1 MGQYLLKLLHL
12 AVTIIEK
19 TYNDVRCGCLSSNS
33 TFDSMDSI
41 VASFKSFGSSPLFNK
56 WRDKDVIDGV
66 LSTAIIQSIERLLK
80 ALAKLYDESSECSRD
95 LQFEIVQLDKTDSNI
110 SVHDSVQLNTNRSM
124 ILDMELDVNDDFKDL
139 DFFTIGRTIGTGISI
154 SAVNWKMDIISLIS
168 SFFSILPFV
177 TWETLFNL
185 MQKESDTRVLENLLV
200 NLCQHP
206 QWSSSRKF
214 SDLVIS
220 LNDLVDL
227 RANLKLP
234 CLEIIAAICCL
245 LQTLLSLDMI
255 ADNENDTL
263 PSRGRVPEQS
273 LISLGDLVSKVAE
286 NDLFHWFGRVKLID
300 CICNFILLRPHIGQT
315 MIEKLLLM
323 LRDPDYRVRFSLG
336 RRIGVLF
343 QTWDG
348 HDELF
353 QDICSNFGAKLVV
366 SSKKELVTAKE
377 VLAAGP
383 QPRPTMET
391 IIITLMHIALHSEK
405 IELEAVFMMC
415 VVAAIDPCQRELVGA
430 VLDNLSRQ
438 LQYTTRTK
446 YMEELMGQI
455 LFCWVACGVSL
466 VALVETRGLFV
477 LNVEPINFI
486 QFCCPWLLPAL
497 ILHGDISNMYWIAKV
512 ACQPSAVL
520 VKNHFVPIFA
530 VCITLHCS
538 KKSGW
543 EKGATVLQSSIL
555 SIAEMS
561 ENERDKLI
569 RNHTNSCG
577 SFVSLDEGVRKV
589 SIVNHIC
596 SLASCAS
603 DPVLPFFCK
612 DAVENAIQTV
622 VDGFLEMEDHTR
634 ISGILDK
641 INIFRPDRV
650 FMFIVEMHYKITAA
664 VHFRH
669 KRNRLAGVEVLVNVL
684 GHRAAVSSTSKFA
697 PKCMLV
703 PYNPPGK
710 GLSDVDIHEPSHA
723 LWKVSIVNHICSLAS
738 CASDPVLPF
747 FCKDAVEN
755 AIQTVVDGFL
765 EMEDHTRISGILD
778 KINIFRP
785 DRVFMFIVEMH
796 YKITAAVH
804 FRHKQN
810 RLAGVEVL
818 VNVLGHRAAVSS
830 TSNYIFNLV
839 GQFISC
845 PTLRD
850 QSCSILSTLLKT
862 FRSNPSKET
871 TCVLGELIQFLVSK
885 LVECCTPT
893 DCIGENF
900 INNLSEVLSLLH
912 QLTVESDPSLH
923 RYLKELEPFPEL
935 DVFDRIR
942 KFQQDLSEDY
952 SPRDHLLKF
961 VQRSCYLPPRL
972 LVWSLKALHKKLF
985 MGETNQRDLDG
996 EDIYKTAYWHSD
1008 HEIVHAVW
1016 TLVHMCS
1023 LDDTQSFGTLVSDF
1037 VSRLG
1042 IGDPHRVVFHLPG
1055 DSWHIQTCR
1064 LPISD
1069 SATESCFVMDT
1080 GISDELLN
1088 ALIRLLKKYLMDD
1101 SVKIID
1107 ITSQALRGILSTE
1120 RGQRALLS
1128 FNSYERSLIEVHSK
1142 GINVELV
1149 QNSLAD
1155 LERKFNGNNIK
1166 FEVYVVSF
1174 L

>member
-234 CLEIIAAICCL
+234 CLEILAAICCL

-263 PSRGRVPEQS
+263 PSRGRVPEQIFLNSKSQLRLKLSVKLSRYCNGDNINPVTPDIDLQS

-477 LNVEPINFI
+477 LNV
-486 QFCCPWLLPAL
+486 
-497 ILHGDISNMYWIAKV
+497 
-512 ACQPSAVL
+512 
-520 VKNHFVPIFA
+520 
-530 VCITLHCS
+530 
-538 KKSGW
+538 
-543 EKGATVLQSSIL
+543 
-555 SIAEMS
+555 
-561 ENERDKLI
+561 
-569 RNHTNSCG
+569 
-577 SFVSLDEGVRKV
+577 
-589 SIVNHIC
+589 
-596 SLASCAS
+596 
-603 DPVLPFFCK
+603 
-612 DAVENAIQTV
+612 
-622 VDGFLEMEDHTR
+622 
-634 ISGILDK
+634 
-641 INIFRPDRV
+641 
-650 FMFIVEMHYKITAA
+650 
-664 VHFRH
+664 
-669 KRNRLAGVEVLVNVL
+669 
-684 GHRAAVSSTSKFA
+684 
-697 PKCMLV
+697 
-703 PYNPPGK
+703 
-710 GLSDVDIHEPSHA
+710 
-723 LWKVSIVNHICSLAS
+723 
-738 CASDPVLPF
+738 
-747 FCKDAVEN
+747 
-755 AIQTVVDGFL
+755 
-765 EMEDHTRISGILD
+765 
-778 KINIFRP
+778 
-785 DRVFMFIVEMH
+785 
-796 YKITAAVH
+796 
-804 FRHKQN
+804 
-810 RLAGVEVL
+810 
-818 VNVLGHRAAVSS
+818 
-830 TSNYIFNLV
+830 
-839 GQFISC
+839 
-845 PTLRD
+845 
-850 QSCSILSTLLKT
+850 
-862 FRSNPSKET
+862 
-871 TCVLGELIQFLVSK
+871 
-885 LVECCTPT
+885 
-893 DCIGENF
+893 
-900 INNLSEVLSLLH
+900 
-912 QLTVESDPSLH
+912 
-923 RYLKELEPFPEL
+923 
-935 DVFDRIR
+935 
-942 KFQQDLSEDY
+942 
-952 SPRDHLLKF
+952 
-961 VQRSCYLPPRL
+961 
-972 LVWSLKALHKKLF
+972 
-985 MGETNQRDLDG
+985 
-996 EDIYKTAYWHSD
+996 
-1008 HEIVHAVW
+1008 
-1016 TLVHMCS
+1016 
-1023 LDDTQSFGTLVSDF
+1023 
-1037 VSRLG
+1037 
-1042 IGDPHRVVFHLPG
+1042 
-1055 DSWHIQTCR
+1055 
-1064 LPISD
+1064 
-1069 SATESCFVMDT
+1069 
-1080 GISDELLN
+1080 
-1088 ALIRLLKKYLMDD
+1088 
-1101 SVKIID
+1101 
-1107 ITSQALRGILSTE
+1107 
-1120 RGQRALLS
+1120 
-1128 FNSYERSLIEVHSK
+1128 
-1142 GINVELV
+1142 
-1149 QNSLAD
+1149 
-1155 LERKFNGNNIK
+1155 
-1166 FEVYVVSF
+1166 
-1174 L
+1174 